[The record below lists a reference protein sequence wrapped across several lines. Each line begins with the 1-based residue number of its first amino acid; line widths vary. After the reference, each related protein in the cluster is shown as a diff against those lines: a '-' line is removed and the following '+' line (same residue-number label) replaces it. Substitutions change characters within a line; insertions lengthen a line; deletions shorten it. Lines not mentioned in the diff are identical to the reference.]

1 VQTLY
6 IQRVFYF
13 TFGFYCVA
21 MSGALTALCF
31 KTRDEVRSR
40 GVYTQS
46 VEEQALSGVILFLM
60 SEAMLFAAFF

>member
-1 VQTLY
+1 
-6 IQRVFYF
+6 
-13 TFGFYCVA
+13 